1 MPTHEPKLVSLEPQH
16 VAGIRKTVP
25 MAEIPALYDSAFLA
39 LGKAFSLTET
49 APAGPPMGISNS
61 MPGETLDLT
70 VGFPVAEPYPG
81 SGEVV
86 DHLLP
91 GGRAVEMLV
100 SGDFA
105 QLPDAYGTLLA
116 WIGEHGFAPGPLAW
130 EQYLTE
136 PESGGDPASNLTKIV
151 WLLADDDDKAPHQH

>member
-1 MPTHEPKLVSLEPQH
+1 MPTHEPKLVTLEPQH

-25 MAEIPALYDSAFLA
+25 MAEIPAHYDSAFLA
-39 LGKAFSLTET
+39 LGLAFSQTGVT
-49 APAGPPMGISNS
+49 PAGPPMGVSNS

-70 VGFPVAEPYPG
+70 VGFPVAETFPG
-81 SGEVV
+81 SGEVI
-86 DHLLP
+86 DQLLP
-91 GGRAVEMLV
+91 GGRAVEMLL

-136 PESGGDPASNLTKIV
+136 PGLGEDPADNLTKIV
-151 WLLADDDDKAPHQH
+151 WLLAD